1 MYDRAIYARR
11 CPSTPRAN
19 RSRMNQDEQGP
30 NPRYAYLTQSHDQMS
45 DWRCRIPTHK
55 GAQMPRVQVLTE
67 AHGRAQKVML
77 TEHVPSEMFANE
89 HYADQL
95 VERMGW
101 ALVDAEEQE
110 QAIRA

>member
-1 MYDRAIYARR
+1 
-11 CPSTPRAN
+11 
-19 RSRMNQDEQGP
+19 
-30 NPRYAYLTQSHDQMS
+30 
-45 DWRCRIPTHK
+45 
-55 GAQMPRVQVLTE
+55 MPRVQILTE
-67 AHGRAQKVML
+67 VQGRAHEVML

-101 ALVDAEEQE
+101 ALVDAEVQE